1 MRYSLCFWKVFPR
14 WWYGVVSILVVAFT
28 ACVVPEMFGLWSRWS
43 PVKSPTTHGAATLP
57 DMRAQKI
64 LLIEQAEA
72 TTAWKIRADDA
83 ELYDAKHVAFVKNVQ
98 GQLLRPVTDPLQVT
112 AAHGRVDSKTG
123 DMVVEGQVQLD
134 HIAGYIIETDIL
146 YWRAESRVLSTDA
159 AVDIHDT
166 SVHIAGTGLYSDVDH
181 ASFVLHRDVR
191 ASFQLR

>member
-1 MRYSLCFWKVFPR
+1 M
-14 WWYGVVSILVVAFT
+14 WWYGLVIMLVVAFT
-28 ACVVPEMFGLWSRWS
+28 VSVVPEMFGQWSSRS
-43 PVKSPTTHGAATLP
+43 LVKSPTTHSSAMPP

-72 TTAWKIRADDA
+72 TTAWQIRADDA

-98 GQLLRPVTDPLQVT
+98 GQLLRHVTDPLNVT

-159 AVDIHDT
+159 AVDIHDP